1 MRSVVDTG
9 IVMPV
14 YYQKPEHLQQS
25 IQAVL
30 EQSYAAFRFIIVIDG
45 APEMLEQVL
54 HHTAEDSRVEIIS
67 NPENLGVA
75 GALNIGFGSL
85 LVDPDIR
92 YLTWVS
98 SDNVYDP
105 EFLETL
111 RRALRQSPK
120 ETGLVYSSFRY
131 IDDDGQSL
139 KSEADLAQLREIQ
152 SQPVEALLEA
162 CMIGAS
168 FMYKKEYALRIGGYR
183 YAPVEDYDFWLRL
196 TEVCSVKYIPVE
208 LMDYRLNSAF
218 SVSASLYSTEKHRF
232 WRHMYHLTRL
242 EARQRRGIPAE
253 TTVLFLAEGYDE
265 AAVTRVEALYEQLYS
280 NYTLYIID
288 LTADC
293 SVNTKLVEI
302 PHPSVVFKWFP
313 ESSEWQALYYAAQ
326 FIETP
331 FVYLYRNEPFRN
343 SGELHDLAA
352 ELRKMPVP
360 SFSVYQSPEHS
371 GILHRY
377 DLNQELP
384 LKNELFRTTKLTEW
398 VLYHRMH
405 MPGGLG

>member
-1 MRSVVDTG
+1 ML
-9 IVMPV
+9 V

-30 EQSYAAFRFIIVIDG
+30 EQSYAAFRIIIVIDG

-75 GALNIGFGSL
+75 GALNTGFGSL
-85 LVDPDIR
+85 LIDPDIR
-92 YLTWVS
+92 YLTWVT

-105 EFLETL
+105 KFLETL

-131 IDDDGQSL
+131 IDDNGQQL

-152 SQPVEALLEA
+152 SQPIEALFEA

-218 SVSASLYSTEKHRF
+218 SVSASLYSTEKHPF
-232 WRHMYHLTRL
+232 WRHMYHLSRL
-242 EARQRRGIPAE
+242 EARQRRGIP
-253 TTVLFLAEGYDE
+253 VDGDPKPD
-265 AAVTRVEALYEQLYS
+265 S
-280 NYTLYIID
+280 PG
-288 LTADC
+288 C
-293 SVNTKLVEI
+293 
-302 PHPSVVFKWFP
+302 
-313 ESSEWQALYYAAQ
+313 
-326 FIETP
+326 
-331 FVYLYRNEPFRN
+331 
-343 SGELHDLAA
+343 
-352 ELRKMPVP
+352 
-360 SFSVYQSPEHS
+360 FSQVWP
-371 GILHRY
+371 
-377 DLNQELP
+377 
-384 LKNELFRTTKLTEW
+384 
-398 VLYHRMH
+398 
-405 MPGGLG
+405 